1 MTVLLSRWDGGGP
14 RLAVALALGAIGA
27 LVASGA
33 VASPAGSIEV
43 TVISPA
49 PREPVFGIV
58 ELRAEV
64 RSDEPVQRV
73 EFFVDDRP
81 VGRADRAPWALEVDV
96 GQDNVDHE
104 FRVVAEDVRGSRAE
118 HAVTTLR
125 IPIDDVVDVSLLQ
138 LYVSVTDR
146 RGDAVPHLGT
156 SDFEVSSGR
165 GRPEPI
171 ITFAGGDLPV
181 SAVLLLDTSESMA
194 GDPLAAAL
202 AGAERWVRQTV
213 GEDET
218 MLALFSDRLLS
229 TTAFLAPGAPLGE
242 TVQGVRATGG
252 SAIYDALYYALNRVE
267 PRLGRRVIVLLS
279 DGIDVSSTL
288 DMEDVLWR
296 SRRSQA
302 VIYWLRLSAVEGKLL
317 YASLWRRPEDNSR
330 QLELLEQTVSDSGG
344 RQIQV
349 SSPERIEE
357 AFRQVLEELRSQY
370 VLGIQPGDRKY
381 DGSWR
386 PLRVRVRGSY
396 DVLTRAGF
404 ID

>member
-1 MTVLLSRWDGGGP
+1 MKKLLVRRARGGSV
-14 RLAVALALGAIGA
+14 LAVALALGALAAPWAGA
-27 LVASGA
+27 AQD
-33 VASPAGSIEV
+33 GSIDV
-43 TVISPA
+43 TLTSPA

-64 RSDEPVQRV
+64 SSDEPVRWV
-73 EFFVDDRP
+73 EFFVD
-81 VGRADRAPWALEVDV
+81 GREAGRIERAPWTLEFDV

-104 FRVVAEDVRGSRAE
+104 FRVIAEDVQGSRAE

-146 RGDAVPHLGT
+146 RGAAVPHLT
-156 SDFEVSSGR
+156 ASDFAVSSGR
-165 GRPEPI
+165 GSPERI
-171 ITFAGGDLPV
+171 ATFAGGDLPV

-202 AGAERWVRQTV
+202 AGSERWIRQTV

-229 TTAFLAPGAPLGE
+229 TTAFVAPGAPLGSAIE
-242 TVQGVRATGG
+242 GVRATGG

-279 DGIDVSSTL
+279 DGIDVSSTIS
-288 DMEDVLWR
+288 MEDVLWR

-302 VIYWLRLSAVEGKLL
+302 VIYWLRLSAIEGKLV
-317 YASLWRRPEDNSR
+317 YASLWRRPEENSR
-330 QLELLEQTVSDSGG
+330 QFELLEQTVRDSGG
-344 RQIQV
+344 RQIMV
-349 SSPERIEE
+349 SSPDRIEE
-357 AFRQVLEELRSQY
+357 AFRQVLDELRSQY
-370 VLGIQPGDRKY
+370 VLGIQPSDRRY